1 MDKKM
6 ALTSITSKQRKLTS
20 ELSLED
26 QIKTLKSLIKNPPEN
41 SRICEFTSE
50 LAEYILDKAKGNL
63 NIGNRPRKSQKITE
77 YKRDMQNNNWSLTGD
92 TIKFGTDGY
101 LKDGQN
107 RLAACI
113 QAQTPFTT
121 HVTFGID
128 PNTFHHMD
136 SGKNRGADDVLA
148 IMGVKN
154 FSKVAQ
160 EIKFLLNWEKGK
172 TNTAGGISNDQI
184 KDAYL
189 NKYNPDLLQEG
200 VSWARKVYAQT
211 YYTHGQVAATF
222 YLAVEAG
229 YRDEIEDFFNCMMNG
244 TGKATSGPIKLM
256 RQITFLRANRIHI
269 SSHDY
274 SVLLSR
280 AVHCFINK
288 KAMTKADLNVSLA
301 DKRMPLPSAK

>member
-6 ALTSITSKQRKLTS
+6 ALTSIVNKQRKLSS
-20 ELSLED
+20 ELSPK
-26 QIKTLKSLIKNPPEN
+26 QQVANLKALIKNPPEN
-41 SRICEFTSE
+41 SRVCEFTPE
-50 LAEYILDKAKGNL
+50 LAEYILSNL
-63 NIGNRPRKSQKITE
+63 NIKNRPRKAQKIIE
-77 YKRDMQNNNWSLTGD
+77 YKRDMQNNNWSLTGE

-107 RLAACI
+107 RLAACL
-113 QAQTPFTT
+113 QAQVPFTT
-121 HVTFGID
+121 HAIYGID

-136 SGKNRGADDVLA
+136 TGKNRGADDVLA
-148 IMGVKN
+148 IMGVTN
-154 FSKVAQ
+154 SSKVAQ
-160 EIKFLLNWEKGK
+160 EIKFLINWEKGK
-172 TNTAGGISNDQI
+172 TNTAGAASNDQI

-211 YYTHGQVAATF
+211 RYTHGQVAATF
-222 YLAVEAG
+222 YLAVKNG
-229 YRDEIEDFFNCMMNG
+229 YRDEIESFFNSMMSG
-244 TGKATSGPIKLM
+244 TGKVTSGPVKLM
-256 RQITFLRANRIHI
+256 KHITFMRGNRMHI

-280 AVHCFINK
+280 AVHCFLNK

>member
-1 MDKKM
+1 M
-6 ALTSITSKQRKLTS
+6 ALTSIVSKQRKLSS
-20 ELSLED
+20 ELSLKE
-26 QIKTLKSLIKNPPEN
+26 QIHTLKSLISNPPQN
-41 SRICEFTSE
+41 SRVCEFTPE
-50 LAEYILDKAKGNL
+50 LAEYILDKSKGNL
-63 NIGNRPRKSQKITE
+63 NINNRPRKTQKIIE
-77 YKRDMQNNNWSLTGD
+77 YKRDMQIDNWSLTGD

-121 HVTFGID
+121 HVLFGID

-136 SGKNRGADDVLA
+136 AGKNRSADDVLA
-148 IMGVKN
+148 IMGVKSS
-154 FSKVAQ
+154 SKVAQ
-160 EIKFLLNWEKGK
+160 QIKFLLNWEKGK
-172 TNTAGGISNDQI
+172 TNTAGGVSNDLI
-184 KDAYL
+184 KNAYL
-189 NKYNPDLLQEG
+189 SFYNPELLQEG

-211 YYTHGQVAATF
+211 RYTHGQVAATF
-222 YLAVEAG
+222 YLAVKAG
-229 YRDEIEDFFNCMMNG
+229 YRDEIEDFFNCMMSG
-244 TGKATSGPIKLM
+244 TGKATSGPVRLM
-256 RQITFLRANRIHI
+256 KHITFMRANRIHI

-288 KAMTKADLNVSLA
+288 KSMTKADLNVSLA

>member
-6 ALTSITSKQRKLTS
+6 ALTSIVSKQRKLSS
-20 ELSLED
+20 ELSLND
-26 QIKTLKSLIKNPPEN
+26 QTKTLKSLIKNPPEN
-41 SRICEFTSE
+41 SRVCEFTPE
-50 LAEYILDKAKGNL
+50 LAEYILDKTKGNL
-63 NIGNRPRKSQKITE
+63 NINNRPRKSQKIIE
-77 YKRDMQNNNWSLTGD
+77 YKRDMQIDNWSLTGD

-136 SGKNRGADDVLA
+136 TGKNRGADDVLA
-148 IMGVKN
+148 IMGVTN
-154 FSKVAQ
+154 SSKIAQ
-160 EIKFLLNWEKGK
+160 EIKFLLSWERGK
-172 TNTAGGISNDQI
+172 TNTAGVTSNDQI
-184 KDAYL
+184 KNAYL
-189 NKYNPDLLQEG
+189 NKYNPDVLQEG

-211 YYTHGQVAATF
+211 RYTHGQVAATF
-222 YLAVEAG
+222 YLAVQSG
-229 YRDEIEDFFNCMMNG
+229 YRDEIESFFTFLMSG
-244 TGKATSGPIKLM
+244 TGKANSGPVKLM
-256 RQITFLRANRIHI
+256 KHITFMRTNRMHI

-280 AVHCFINK
+280 AVHCFLNK
-288 KAMTKADLNVSLA
+288 KAMTRADLNVTLA